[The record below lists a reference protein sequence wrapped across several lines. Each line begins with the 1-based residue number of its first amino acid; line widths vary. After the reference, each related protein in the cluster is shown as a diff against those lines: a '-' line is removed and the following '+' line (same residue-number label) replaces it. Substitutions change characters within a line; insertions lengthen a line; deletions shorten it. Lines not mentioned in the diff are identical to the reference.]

1 MALWAPVIF
10 STPEGE
16 ELQGLGEAFVGRHV
30 IPRYRGYM
38 QSQAERL
45 LGTRSR
51 SGHGRRGGGGREEL
65 LAAHGYDTKYAMHCA
80 RLGFQG
86 LELLNNRR
94 LNLPIADEPG
104 DRLRAKRRGD
114 VPFDE
119 WWERGSG
126 LTRCSRTSSATTR
139 SPPSATVRSSKP
151 GWSRPISLCGPG
163 NPVGPSAS
171 RLRDSRRTGR
181 VHSLDLQVRPI

>member
-16 ELQGLGEAFVGRHV
+16 ELQDLGEAFVGRHV
-30 IPRYRGYM
+30 IPRYWGYL

-65 LAAHGYDTKYAMHCA
+65 IAAHGYDTKDAMHCA

-94 LNLPIADEPG
+94 VTLPVANEPG
-104 DRLRAKRRGD
+104 DWLRAVRRGD

-119 WWERGSG
+119 WWERVLRLDAMLEDKLSDDSIPAQCDGAVIEAWMVATH
-126 LTRCSRTSSATTR
+126 LAFWTR
-139 SPPSATVRSSKP
+139 
-151 GWSRPISLCGPG
+151 
-163 NPVGPSAS
+163 
-171 RLRDSRRTGR
+171 
-181 VHSLDLQVRPI
+181 

>member
-16 ELQGLGEAFVGRHV
+16 ELQDLGEAFVGRHV
-30 IPRYRGYM
+30 IPRYRGYG
-38 QSQAERL
+38 QTQAERL

-94 LNLPIADEPG
+94 LTLPVANEPG
-104 DRLRAKRRGD
+104 DWLRAVRRGD

-119 WWERGSG
+119 WWSASSA
-126 LTRCSRTSSATTR
+126 LTRCSRTSSAMTR
-139 SPPSATVRSSKP
+139 FQPNVTVRSSKP
-151 GWSRPISLCGPG
+151 GWSRPTS
-163 NPVGPSAS
+163 PSGLDKPAAQ
-171 RLRDSRRTGR
+171 RLEAR
-181 VHSLDLQVRPI
+181 